1 MKGRAILHHD
11 VQLDDRAI
19 LGSIPGVKNGTILR
33 VDKCV
38 SQVKKKT
45 TGNKTVTR
53 GPASSAVDEDVME
66 SIEKSGDDE
75 EILSED
81 ERRISSSKRRRLSR
95 NSAAVMEDLIDD
107 DSVANSV
114 RGESLLPGDTS
125 DDPLNTT
132 DTRPSNTAMALRIPK
147 KEKRD
152 SIARQQAIAP
162 EAPNLRHELQTR
174 EHNIALHRGPPARTA
189 TVNTHMP
196 ERAPAVSSHQMMVQD
211 SDATF
216 LAGINA
222 AAGETERW
230 LLHSEVQPAQDVPAR
245 PCNTCGRACGCV
257 TVRSTTPIT
266 VVPPKERMR
275 GQKDASTNGD
285 NNGHLIAKR
294 TLTNQRA
301 ESSWTGM

>member
-1 MKGRAILHHD
+1 MKGRALLHHD

-45 TGNKTVTR
+45 TGNKSLMS

-66 SIEKSGDDE
+66 SIEKSDDGE

-95 NSAAVMEDLIDD
+95 NSAAVMKDPIDD

-114 RGESLLPGDTS
+114 RGESLLQGDTS

-132 DTRPSNTAMALRIPK
+132 NTRRSNTAMALRIPK
-147 KEKRD
+147 EEKRD
-152 SIARQQAIAP
+152 SIARQQAIAS

-174 EHNIALHRGPPARTA
+174 EHNIALRRRPPARTA
-189 TVNTHMP
+189 TVSTHIP
-196 ERAPAVSSHQMMVQD
+196 ERAPTVSSHQIMVQN

-216 LAGINA
+216 LTGINA

-230 LLHSEVQPAQDVPAR
+230 LLQSEEQPAQDVPAR

-257 TVRSTTPIT
+257 TVPSTTPIT
-266 VVPPKERMR
+266 VVPPKDRMR
-275 GQKDASTNGD
+275 GQKDASIDGD
-285 NNGHLIAKR
+285 NNGYLVAKR
-294 TLTNQRA
+294 TLTSQRA